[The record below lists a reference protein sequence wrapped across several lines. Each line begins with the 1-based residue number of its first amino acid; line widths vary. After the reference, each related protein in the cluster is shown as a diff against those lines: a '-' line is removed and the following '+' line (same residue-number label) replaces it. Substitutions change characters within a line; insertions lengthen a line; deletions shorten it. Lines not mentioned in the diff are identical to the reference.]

1 MQLSNKFLVIPT
13 VICSFFIFLAHS
25 GNPEDRN
32 TGAPFDGLCSNCH
45 GGGNFDGDIS
55 VTGFPTTILPNTVY
69 NLTFTVTATMG
80 NPTVGGFQLVAVNA
94 SNVNSGDLA
103 PANSETGTTF
113 SGAREYIDHRGA
125 KPYTGNSVSWNFSW
139 TSPNGPNGSVITI
152 YYSSNLANGNGS
164 SSGDNIIFASKSG
177 TMMGGGNPLSV
188 SITGKKNISC
198 FGGMDGSATATAA
211 GGSTPY
217 SYAWSN
223 GETSNQLSNVGFGS
237 YRITVTDN
245 VGATASTSVALTQPS
260 QLNHVVQITRNVS
273 CPGGRDG
280 AVTTSVSGGVQPYT
294 VIYSSGSPNGLRAG
308 QYTVTVMDNNTC
320 SSSSTF
326 TITEPDTFT
335 VATPVF
341 LNPTCPLDSNG
352 AIKILVSGG
361 NPPYKYKWN
370 TNDTGTNLTKLK
382 TGNYKLTITDS
393 KNCNTL
399 KSYELKSID
408 SIAPQLLTKD
418 GTIYLNQEQGI
429 AIPSSSNFIEILTDN
444 CDPNPNAILS
454 IDTLRCNQLGKSAY
468 IMQAMDQSG
477 NISKDTFFITVTD
490 TFKPIIHKWQ
500 DTLFYSCNITVP
512 TISASDNCSIV
523 EFKKLSGPEPGTLF
537 PIGETILKY
546 QAIDNSGNIT
556 IDSFIVRVKN
566 SIEIRLDTSYFS
578 LCSGDT
584 LYQYI
589 HISNKNG
596 GPYSLIYKSDTLNLF
611 RDTSLLYTI
620 TNEPEF
626 RINAYESSSCTQ
638 TFKDTIIYPGQL
650 VQLDSIQIFDESVLN
665 AHDGKLNPFF
675 NAIDSFIVYDAISL
689 ERINNTGTDLAAGLY
704 LIKAFRNNCIFE
716 YGPYTIKLIT
726 KTNYA
731 TPLNVV
737 VYPIPFSNLLHISS
751 NVSEKSNY
759 QILNFSGKVI
769 TQGLLNQEL
778 SIETGDLQS
787 GIYLLKIGNTND
799 QKVIKVIKLIKL

>member
-490 TFKPIIHKWQ
+490 TFK
-500 DTLFYSCNITVP
+500 
-512 TISASDNCSIV
+512 
-523 EFKKLSGPEPGTLF
+523 
-537 PIGETILKY
+537 
-546 QAIDNSGNIT
+546 
-556 IDSFIVRVKN
+556 
-566 SIEIRLDTSYFS
+566 
-578 LCSGDT
+578 
-584 LYQYI
+584 
-589 HISNKNG
+589 
-596 GPYSLIYKSDTLNLF
+596 
-611 RDTSLLYTI
+611 
-620 TNEPEF
+620 
-626 RINAYESSSCTQ
+626 
-638 TFKDTIIYPGQL
+638 
-650 VQLDSIQIFDESVLN
+650 
-665 AHDGKLNPFF
+665 
-675 NAIDSFIVYDAISL
+675 
-689 ERINNTGTDLAAGLY
+689 
-704 LIKAFRNNCIFE
+704 
-716 YGPYTIKLIT
+716 
-726 KTNYA
+726 
-731 TPLNVV
+731 
-737 VYPIPFSNLLHISS
+737 
-751 NVSEKSNY
+751 
-759 QILNFSGKVI
+759 
-769 TQGLLNQEL
+769 
-778 SIETGDLQS
+778 
-787 GIYLLKIGNTND
+787 
-799 QKVIKVIKLIKL
+799 